1 MTARMAAGSQG
12 AMIDVRPVIHAISK
26 LAIVM
31 GVMMAAPAAVDWSA
45 GAASWRIFA
54 ATGAGTALVAWMVML
69 ATRHEGRTLTLEQA
83 FLLTSGLWL
92 VLPVIG
98 AMPIRAAVAG
108 AGFTDAMFE
117 AMSGLSTTG
126 ATAFPELGALSDGVH
141 LWRGLLQWSGGL
153 GIVVVAMVFLPVM
166 RVGGMQFFRSEGF
179 DTMGKVMPRAGSIA
193 AEMTELY
200 LGITILCAMIYA
212 GLGMSGFD
220 AVMHAL
226 TTCSTGGFSNLDAS
240 FGAFIGAPEVAATV
254 FMILASLPFVRMVQA
269 MHGDFAPLWRDSQ
282 IWTFLAIIA
291 VVCTL
296 IVIYQS
302 LWLDVPPSLG
312 LLREVAFNVVTI
324 MTGTGYASVDVT
336 QWGHLPFVLL
346 ITVGLIGG
354 CTGSTS
360 GSIKIFRWQIL
371 FGSMQAQMIRMLQPH
386 RVVVRTYN
394 GKPVQPDVVDSVIN
408 FVFAYILS
416 YVILTLLIAAMGLD
430 LLTAS
435 SSVASALAGAGPC
448 LGPIVG
454 PAGTFAPL
462 PDGAKWVLCLA
473 MLLGRLEV
481 FTVIVLFTRTFWK
494 R

>member
-291 VVCTL
+291 TVCTL

-354 CTGSTS
+354 CTGSTCCS
-360 GSIKIFRWQIL
+360 VKVFRYQVL
-371 FGSMQAQMIRMLQPH
+371 FQALRAQLAQMQSPNRVRLLSLQGRRLDPE
-386 RVVVRTYN
+386 VVNSVMALFTLFVLTFGVLIVGLALTGLHPRT
-394 GKPVQPDVVDSVIN
+394 
-408 FVFAYILS
+408 A
-416 YVILTLLIAAMGLD
+416 
-430 LLTAS
+430 LTA
-435 SSVASALAGAGPC
+435 AWTAIAN
-448 LGPIVG
+448 VG
-454 PAGTFAPL
+454 PAWGPEVSGNGSVANFPTT
-462 PDGAKWVLCLA
+462 AKWLMIVG
-473 MLLGRLEV
+473 MYLGRLELITV
-481 FTVIVLFTRTFWK
+481 FVVLMPRFW
-494 R
+494 RQ